1 MPSRRID
8 LHTHSRFSDGSTSP
22 EDLVAEAASA
32 GLDVFALTDHDTLA
46 GIERAA
52 AAVSGTG
59 LTLVP
64 GIELSAQ
71 VIDDSP
77 GATPRSVH
85 VLGYLVDPSHPE
97 LATEMAR
104 IRRHRDDRLR
114 LMVEA
119 VSRDFDITWEQ
130 VSAGI
135 APGATPGRPHIAQAL
150 IDAGYFADTDAA
162 FAGAL
167 RADGPYHVPH
177 YAPRL
182 HRALELITQAG
193 GVAVLA
199 HPYTD
204 ARSGAVD
211 HTGDHGSVL
220 ADYELLVASGLAGLE
235 IDHRENTSEG
245 QALLR
250 DVAAEFSLIV
260 TGSSD
265 YHGDR
270 KTNRLGENTTSE
282 KNYEAILT
290 RATGATPLS

>member
-1 MPSRRID
+1 MD
-8 LHTHSRFSDGSTSP
+8 
-22 EDLVAEAASA
+22 E
-32 GLDVFALTDHDTLA
+32 
-46 GIERAA
+46 AA
-52 AAVSGTG
+52 AAVEGTG
-59 LTLVP
+59 ITLVP

-71 VIDDSP
+71 VIDDHP
-77 GATPRSVH
+77 GAVPRSVH
-85 VLGYLVDPSHPE
+85 VLGYLVDPTNAA
-97 LATEMAR
+97 LVGEMER
-104 IRRHRDDRLR
+104 IRSHRDDRLR

-119 VSRDFDITWEQ
+119 ISQDFDISWAQ

-150 IDAGYFADTDAA
+150 IEAGYVPDTDAA
-162 FAGAL
+162 FAGPL

-182 HRALELITQAG
+182 DRALELITQAG

-199 HPYTD
+199 HPFTS

-211 HTGDHGSVL
+211 HTMDTASVVSHYQRFVD
-220 ADYELLVASGLAGLE
+220 AGLAGLE

-245 QALLR
+245 KALLHEI
-250 DVAAEFSLIV
+250 AEEFSLIV

-270 KTNRLGENTTSE
+270 KKNRLGENTTAEAS
-282 KNYEAILT
+282 YEELLA
-290 RATGATPLS
+290 RSSGALPLS

>member
-8 LHTHSRFSDGSTSP
+8 LHTHSLLSDGSDRPSI
-22 EDLVAEAASA
+22 LVAQASAA

-46 GIERAA
+46 GIDEAA
-52 AAVSGTG
+52 KAVAGTG

-71 VIDDSP
+71 VIDDYS
-77 GATPRSVH
+77 GAVPRSVH
-85 VLGYLVDPSHPE
+85 VLGYLVDPDHPE
-97 LATEMAR
+97 LVQEMAR
-104 IRRHRDDRLR
+104 IRSHRDDRLR

-119 VSRDFDITWEQ
+119 ISQDFDITWEQ
-130 VSAGI
+130 VSSGI

-150 IDAGYFADTDAA
+150 IDSGYFPDTDAA
-162 FAGAL
+162 FAGVL

-182 HRALELITQAG
+182 HRALELIQQAG

-199 HPYTD
+199 HPYTGL
-204 ARSGAVD
+204 RSGAVD
-211 HTGDHGSVL
+211 HTGERERVFAH
-220 ADYELLVASGLAGLE
+220 YEFFVEAGLAGLE

-245 QALLR
+245 KTLLHE
-250 DVAAEFSLIV
+250 VAAEFSLIV

-265 YHGDR
+265 YHGIR
-270 KTNRLGENTTSE
+270 KQNRLGENTTSE
-282 KNYEAILT
+282 KNYEAILA